1 MGDLKSCLVDDFG
14 LWIGRGSPPEESES
28 TNSNNS
34 VGTDKANNSSEVDI
48 SSLNRLF
55 MLWTSLLENDYAL
68 LDDAESDSAVG
79 EGATQD
85 LVALAR
91 VTLDP
96 HFELATQR

>member
-1 MGDLKSCLVDDFG
+1 
-14 LWIGRGSPPEESES
+14 
-28 TNSNNS
+28 
-34 VGTDKANNSSEVDI
+34 
-48 SSLNRLF
+48 

-68 LDDAESDSAVG
+68 LDDAEFDSAVG

-96 HFELATQR
+96 HFELSTQR